1 MDSQNSIQELTNR
14 KKSIEDTLSSL
25 IEALESHGAT
35 MDTPLITS
43 EGFPRA
49 DIDIT
54 QIRSIRVDIIRQ
66 RNDLRQVMNEIS
78 NELNKQFESKS
89 KHSSMANGSSVT
101 PKPVAFAIVR
111 EVFDSSPAQQAGLVQ
126 GHKIVRFGS
135 ATVLNH
141 NNLRRVA
148 EITQSERE
156 IEIEVLDRDDK
167 LQTLKLVPN
176 SNWGGRG
183 SLGAHVTV
191 L

>member
-1 MDSQNSIQELTNR
+1 MDSQPSIQELSNR
-14 KKSIEDTLSSL
+14 KKSIEDALTSL

-35 MDTPLITS
+35 MDTPLTTQ

-49 DIDIT
+49 DIDIA

-78 NELNKQFESKS
+78 NELNKQFESKPNS
-89 KHSSMANGSSVT
+89 TSMPNGSSAAS
-101 PKPVAFAIVR
+101 KPVAFALVR
-111 EVFDSSPAQQAGLVQ
+111 EVFESSPAQQAGLRQ
-126 GHKIVRFGS
+126 GHRIVRYGS

-148 EITQSERE
+148 EITQTETE
-156 IEIEVLDRDDK
+156 IEIEVLDGDDK
-167 LQTLKLVPN
+167 LQRLTLMPN
-176 SNWGGRG
+176 SSWGGRG